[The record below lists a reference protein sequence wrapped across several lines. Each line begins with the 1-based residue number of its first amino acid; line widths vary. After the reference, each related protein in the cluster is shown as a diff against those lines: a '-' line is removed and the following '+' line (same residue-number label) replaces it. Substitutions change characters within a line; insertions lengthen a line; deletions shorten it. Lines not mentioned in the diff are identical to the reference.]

1 MADVNKSRLRTTS
14 IATMKKQE
22 ETVSK
27 IVPRGGFNRPE
38 FHTLEQGSNIFRIR
52 PGHDESESF
61 VYPRC
66 VHWLDIETSTTEA
79 GKTTTS
85 VGKRPVFNSRIHGK
99 TDLDVIE
106 SYITFVRSM
115 LPVDSQDTEDKK
127 FVDKV
132 NAGLNGW
139 KGKDGKWNNGLTP
152 QTNWIMYADRYT
164 LKNEELVY
172 DVLKLLE
179 ISNASKDKL
188 NNLAAE
194 EAVDVNEVETP
205 DPFSDPATGM
215 LIDLY
220 YDKPAKPADRY
231 SVEFY
236 EQKISKTR
244 RERVEQPLT
253 DEQIEA
259 QLALPSLHSMYEM
272 VYKFSDFE
280 MAVKGLKYF
289 DAQYGI
295 GAFEEDEWIS
305 IMEGIASQYSQ
316 EEEKEEKSKETKTA
330 ATSSSTKKLVTT
342 SKSTTTKSDTKDE
355 VPEEEDDEEEEEM
368 PEEEDDG
375 DEFDN
380 MDRDALKVY
389 IVHSGLNIAVK
400 KSWTDDMLRD
410 AIREVVKTD
419 LPFEKGKGKEGLSSI
434 KNKFAKKN

>member
-38 FHTLEQGSNIFRIR
+38 FHTLVQGNNIFRIR

-61 VYPRC
+61 IYPRC
-66 VHWLDIETSTTEA
+66 VHWLEIETTNTES

-85 VGKRPVFNSRIHGK
+85 VSKRPVFNSRIHGK

-106 SYITFVRSM
+106 SYIAFVRTM
-115 LPVDSQDTEDKK
+115 LPVDSQDPDDKK

-139 KGKDGKWNNGLTP
+139 KGKDGKWNNGLAP
-152 QTNWIMYADRYT
+152 QTNWIMYADKYT
-164 LKNEELVY
+164 LKNDDLVY
-172 DVLKLLE
+172 EALKLLE

-215 LIDLY
+215 LIDIY
-220 YDKPAKPADRY
+220 YDKDAKPADRY
-231 SVEFY
+231 SVDFY

-253 DEQIEA
+253 DEQIDA
-259 QLALPSLHSMYEM
+259 QLALPSLYSMYEM
-272 VYKFSDFE
+272 VYKYSDFE
-280 MAVKGLKYF
+280 LAVKGLKYF

-295 GAFEEDEWIS
+295 GAFEEDEWTA
-305 IMEGIASQYSQ
+305 IMEGIAAQYSQ
-316 EEEKEEKSKETKTA
+316 EEEKEEKQKETKTA
-330 ATSSSTKKLVTT
+330 ATSSTAKKLTTT
-342 SKSTTTKSDTKDE
+342 STSKTTTTSKDE

-389 IVHSGLNIAVK
+389 IVRSGLNITVK
-400 KSWTDDMLRD
+400 KSWDDDTIRN
-410 AIREVVKTD
+410 AIRELVKTD
-419 LPFEKGKGKEGLSSI
+419 LPFEKDKGGKEGLSSI
-434 KNKFAKKN
+434 KNKFAKK